1 MRSFYTGLV
10 GSSPLARS
18 MPRNFAQSGMRSNL
32 SDIDIFRGIAALIVA
47 AMHTRE
53 ITWVGMREFWHLHGL
68 QSAPNVILGY
78 VTFPMVW
85 GSIGVPIFF
94 VLSGYCIHRSQAF
107 TRMRDGSFQLSP
119 TNFLMRRFFR
129 IYPVLF
135 GALLG
140 TLLCDWLSRH
150 YFPISYKLGDTGI
163 GTFLVTL
170 LSLQGIASREYG
182 SNGPLWTLS
191 IEVQFY
197 VLYPLLLVSMFRL
210 GKLTTFGV
218 LAVVNVV
225 SYCALER
232 YGYQLFSS
240 YYVSW
245 YLGALVAEGEAM
257 GLLSERLSSSR
268 LRAAFYALGFVFLCA
283 GCALFFLS
291 SYVAFQVWAVAFA
304 IFLFAVLKRP
314 TELSGWAA
322 RAFRWLGTF
331 SFSLYII
338 HLPVVVLIHSV
349 VFNSVHQ
356 VSIAPFCATLVAAIG
371 CAYAFS
377 FIFERP
383 ALALSQMWKGKR
395 HLVRA
400 GPE

>member
-1 MRSFYTGLV
+1 M
-10 GSSPLARS
+10 
-18 MPRNFAQSGMRSNL
+18 
-32 SDIDIFRGIAALIVA
+32 
-47 AMHTRE
+47 
-53 ITWVGMREFWHLHGL
+53 
-68 QSAPNVILGY
+68 
-78 VTFPMVW
+78 
-85 GSIGVPIFF
+85 
-94 VLSGYCIHRSQAF
+94 
-107 TRMRDGSFQLSP
+107 
-119 TNFLMRRFFR
+119 
-129 IYPVLF
+129 
-135 GALLG
+135 
-140 TLLCDWLSRH
+140 
-150 YFPISYKLGDTGI
+150 
-163 GTFLVTL
+163 
-170 LSLQGIASREYG
+170 
-182 SNGPLWTLS
+182 
-191 IEVQFY
+191 QFY

-210 GKLTTFGV
+210 GKLTTFGL
-218 LAVVNVV
+218 LAVVNVGF
-225 SYCALER
+225 YWALER

-268 LRAAFYALGFVFLCA
+268 LRAAFYALGFAFLCA

-314 TELSGWAA
+314 TELSGWASKS
-322 RAFRWLGTF
+322 FSWLGTF

-349 VFNSVHQ
+349 FFNSVHQ

-400 GPE
+400 GPNRQNWKGTLHTFAAAHGPFDENRPGMDAAELAYTAMLGGTKTSIADTWIEPGGVLPMVGLLRYLVVCMTVILSRQLALVRQGAARPLWPKWPQ